1 VQARARRKEACTSA
15 PKALFGAVFKS
26 TGHPVSGAALVRL
39 LSAKARLGEQP
50 VMLFSLVAVVV
61 LSVGVVL
68 VRIANSGGADALPAQ
83 SLWLAVPDSTTP
95 GQEVA
100 GETAEPGTAQGL
112 PAEAGMPLAGSDEAD
127 TDRPLRRP
135 VDAVVAETQMPTP
148 APAAGR
154 DGDHGT
160 TPELPQLPA
169 DAGQTAQHTA
179 AAQVEPAPLAANATA
194 YAAPAAPPPVAVVED
209 KDTAADV
216 AVLPESVTT
225 ASGPDIHPAGG
236 PAGAAPAAVRMAVDA
251 PAETEGQ
258 LPELLSKA
266 RQALHTDRL
275 LIPAGRSAY
284 DYYRQA
290 LLLDPDNTQAQQG
303 INRIVSRYTAL
314 AGYAI
319 TQGDADRAD
328 RYIERGLRV
337 QPDDERL
344 LAMQRNLKVVT
355 TPVVAP
361 DAPPQ
366 ELPPPAL
373 ENPAKPGFLQRF
385 KTLFSASP

>member
-1 VQARARRKEACTSA
+1 
-15 PKALFGAVFKS
+15 
-26 TGHPVSGAALVRL
+26 
-39 LSAKARLGEQP
+39 
-50 VMLFSLVAVVV
+50 
-61 LSVGVVL
+61 
-68 VRIANSGGADALPAQ
+68 
-83 SLWLAVPDSTTP
+83 
-95 GQEVA
+95 
-100 GETAEPGTAQGL
+100 
-112 PAEAGMPLAGSDEAD
+112 
-127 TDRPLRRP
+127 
-135 VDAVVAETQMPTP
+135 
-148 APAAGR
+148 
-154 DGDHGT
+154 
-160 TPELPQLPA
+160 
-169 DAGQTAQHTA
+169 
-179 AAQVEPAPLAANATA
+179 
-194 YAAPAAPPPVAVVED
+194 VED

-216 AVLPESVTT
+216 AVLPESVST

-385 KTLFSASP
+385 KTLFPLVHKTKKHTRTDPSMTFEHLNIWGQSKNSLTPESFYSDPKYHPKCPDVAVAGHLTLSGQMPRR